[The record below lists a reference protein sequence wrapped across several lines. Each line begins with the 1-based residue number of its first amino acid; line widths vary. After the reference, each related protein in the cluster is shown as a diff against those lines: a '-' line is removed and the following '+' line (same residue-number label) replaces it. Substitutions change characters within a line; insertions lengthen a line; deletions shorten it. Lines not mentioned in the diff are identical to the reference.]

1 MDQFSERVGFIKRS
15 CVFFQPMGYVK
26 VHVVAI
32 ELDEDF
38 LSWHLFQ
45 LSTSQVLQ
53 VRRRH
58 LNQLFTEVQQ
68 LVARK
73 EVEGVV
79 DRRTLQADM
88 SPKILHRSHLTLRH
102 VGAISYER
110 CKRLFVPE
118 HLQHLFGKVPSWLRS
133 T

>member
-1 MDQFSERVGFIKRS
+1 MDQFSESVGFIKRS

-53 VRRRH
+53 GVDDSPTVIRVR
-58 LNQLFTEVQQ
+58 NTIQLT
-68 LVARK
+68 R
-73 EVEGVV
+73 VV
-79 DRRTLQADM
+79 D
-88 SPKILHRSHLTLRH
+88 
-102 VGAISYER
+102 
-110 CKRLFVPE
+110 
-118 HLQHLFGKVPSWLRS
+118 
-133 T
+133 